1 VLPAAADVAGYRAF
15 GLSLSPLWAYA
26 EFDDEPIW
34 FLVLMV
40 ASALTNLLFVVL
52 AVQLVRGRASKPVLW
67 AAAAATLLDMH
78 WVVTLEADRRYLASG
93 YFIWVCSFALLTLAA
108 FLEVRPRPR

>member
-1 VLPAAADVAGYRAF
+1 
-15 GLSLSPLWAYA
+15 
-26 EFDDEPIW
+26 
-34 FLVLMV
+34 
-40 ASALTNLLFVVL
+40 
-52 AVQLVRGRASKPVLW
+52 VLW

-78 WVVTLEADRRYLASG
+78 WVVTMEADRRYLASG